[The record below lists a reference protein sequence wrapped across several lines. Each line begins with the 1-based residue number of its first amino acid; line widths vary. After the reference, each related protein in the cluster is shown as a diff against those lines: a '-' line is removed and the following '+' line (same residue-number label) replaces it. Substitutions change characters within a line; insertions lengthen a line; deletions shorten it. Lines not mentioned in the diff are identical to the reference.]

1 MTPGSPCCTPRRR
14 QRLASAI
21 PSNNQSR
28 AVWDRMREEIDSI
41 GDRTQQVVLPKSE
54 LRKTL
59 NYVNN
64 HWLELTRY
72 IDDPQLPMDNNQCEQ
87 LMKQV
92 ALRRKNGLFAGSLL
106 GGERNAGFLT
116 LVSSVHRNDL
126 DPWRSMAILGDP
138 WRSLAILGRRPEV
151 VVSRRARLRRSLT
164 SELGPAAPRSDSP
177 LSPRRAKKTQRA
189 TAVRKRQTPNQKP
202 TPPTPQLDTSTIALV
217 YAYGHQQICAENSPA
232 NSTKA
237 TQLCELVRLYVPNA
251 SMAHQPIS
259 PAILFCSEQTISERI
274 CGIIRH
280 RPTTNRQCGTLL

>member
-1 MTPGSPCCTPRRR
+1 
-14 QRLASAI
+14 
-21 PSNNQSR
+21 
-28 AVWDRMREEIDSI
+28 MREEIDSI

-138 WRSLAILGRRPEV
+138 WRSLDDVLKWLLAGEQDYAALLPQSWAQQHPEAIRHYRQDE
-151 VVSRRARLRRSLT
+151 R
-164 SELGPAAPRSDSP
+164 
-177 LSPRRAKKTQRA
+177 
-189 TAVRKRQTPNQKP
+189 RKRN
-202 TPPTPQLDTSTIALV
+202 V
-217 YAYGHQQICAENSPA
+217 RQQ
-232 NSTKA
+232 
-237 TQLCELVRLYVPNA
+237 
-251 SMAHQPIS
+251 
-259 PAILFCSEQTISERI
+259 SERDK
-274 CGIIRH
+274 R
-280 RPTTNRQCGTLL
+280 RTRNQLLQRRN